1 MKNIKNGFLTV
12 PVAILIAGVLIAAAI
27 IFAVGYKNSPPS
39 VANNDNVRDSGDAEA
54 IKPVTSEDHI
64 LGDIKAPIKIVE
76 FSDTECPFCKRFHV
90 TMQDVMKEYDGK
102 VAWVYRHF
110 PLDAI
115 HSRARKEAEAT
126 ECAAELGGPLGSE
139 ASNEKF
145 WAYIDR
151 VFEITPAN
159 NGLDPQEL
167 PKIAEY
173 VGLNKS
179 EFEKCLDSGKYAQA
193 VEDDYQDGIATGV
206 QGTPH
211 SIVITSN
218 GKKFAISGAQPLDNV
233 KKIIDLALQEK

>member
-12 PVAILIAGVLIAAAI
+12 PVAIVIAGVLIAAAI
-27 IFAVGYKNSPPS
+27 IFAIGYKNSPS
-39 VANNDNVRDSGDAEA
+39 NVAGNNDARDSGNSGDIEK
-54 IKPVTSEDHI
+54 IKPVNEEDHI
-64 LGDIKAPIKIVE
+64 LGDIKASVKIVE
-76 FSDTECPFCKRFHV
+76 FSDPECPFCKRFHT
-90 TMQDVMKEYDGK
+90 TMQDVTKEYGDK

-115 HSRARKEAEAT
+115 HSKARKEAEAT
-126 ECAAELGGPLGSE
+126 ECAAVLGG
-139 ASNEKF
+139 NEKF
-145 WAYIDR
+145 WAYINR
-151 VFEITPAN
+151 LFEVTPAN

-211 SIVITSN
+211 SIAITSN
-218 GKKFAISGAQPLDNV
+218 GKKFAISGAQPLESV
-233 KKIIDLALQEK
+233 KNIIDLALQEK